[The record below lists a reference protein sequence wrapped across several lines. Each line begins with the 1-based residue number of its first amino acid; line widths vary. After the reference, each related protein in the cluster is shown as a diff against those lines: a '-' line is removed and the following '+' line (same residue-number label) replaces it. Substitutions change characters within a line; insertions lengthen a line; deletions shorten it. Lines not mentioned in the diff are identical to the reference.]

1 MTTNEISGDAQLSG
15 LVVQARDVHGGLHHH
30 AAPAPLPTPHQ
41 LPRLAPHFVNR
52 TEEINTLDE
61 ARRAGS
67 SLMVITG
74 LVGVGKTALATRWI
88 SSTTDAA
95 RPELYAELSGLA
107 GPARPEDV
115 LQPWLRAFGIDRPP
129 AGLRE
134 LSALW
139 RSVTAA
145 RPVSVLLDN
154 VSDTAQVP
162 PLLPAETASMTV
174 VTSRRLLWELTVD
187 GAATL
192 PLGPLAPSSSI
203 ALLAR
208 FIGEERIAAEPEAA
222 ALLANRCAHL
232 PLALALA
239 GARLKSRPERTLAT
253 AAAALDHPR
262 REDPARM
269 AISDGL
275 TETYNS
281 LGASAQ
287 YVYRSIALLPV
298 SAVDPDMVSAVCRLQ
313 RDDSER
319 LLEVL
324 ADEQLLTPGTSY
336 VGPSPRYSM
345 GAAVHDHA
353 LALAER
359 HHGPTECQGL
369 VGRLCEWMLAI
380 ATQAQRLLTPAQATL
395 RSALPA
401 RADAPAVFTDERGAM
416 TWLEERET
424 DLPAVL
430 EAAVAGG
437 ADEVTWM
444 LVDAFW
450 PLFLR
455 RHPYALWIQAHEVAV
470 AAARRCGNA
479 AAVRQMLLSGAI
491 GLSSAG
497 RLEEALTWYGQAR
510 QAAQAEGDVRDEG
523 QALLGMG
530 ACRHEG
536 GRPAQAEPYLIQA
549 LTLWTSCGYRRGV
562 ALATVLLGEI
572 SLSRGELSEA
582 LDRFAAA
589 RSVLQGIGDSYDA
602 ARALALQGHTRV
614 LLGDLDAGVPE
625 LQDALTVF
633 AAASSTRWRA
643 RTLAMLGEAH
653 RRRGDAESARAC
665 YRQAA
670 DLVEL
675 IRPADAERFRR
686 AADEL

>member
-1 MTTNEISGDAQLSG
+1 MTTSNEISGKAYLSG

-30 AAPAPLPTPHQ
+30 AAPQTLPTPHQ
-41 LPRLAPHFVNR
+41 LPRFTAHFVNR
-52 TEEINTLDE
+52 TREISTLDE

-67 SLMVITG
+67 SLVVITG
-74 LVGVGKTALATRWI
+74 RVGVGKTALAARWL
-88 SSTTDAA
+88 STTDTA
-95 RPELYAELSGLA
+95 RPELYAELGGLA
-107 GPARPEDV
+107 GPARPGDV
-115 LQPWLRAFGIDRPP
+115 LQSWLRAFGIDQPP
-129 AGLRE
+129 AELRE

-145 RPVSVLLDN
+145 RPVSLLLDN
-154 VSDTAQVP
+154 VSYAGQVP
-162 PLLPAETASMTV
+162 PLLPAGSSSTTV
-174 VTSRRLLWELTVD
+174 VTSRRLLWELAVD
-187 GAATL
+187 GATAL
-192 PLGPLAPSSSI
+192 SLGPLDPRSSA

-208 FIGEERIAAEPEAA
+208 FTGEERLAAEPEAA
-222 ALLANRCAHL
+222 ARLANRCAHL
-232 PLALALA
+232 PLALVLA

-262 REDPARM
+262 REDPVRM
-269 AISDGL
+269 AITNGL

-281 LGASAQ
+281 LGAAAQ

-298 SAVDPDMVSAVCRLQ
+298 SAVDPDMMSAACQLS
-313 RDDSER
+313 RDDAER

-324 ADEQLLTPGTSY
+324 ADEQLLTPGASY
-336 VGPSPRYSM
+336 VGPSTRYSM
-345 GAAVHDHA
+345 AAAVHDHA

-359 HHGPTECQGL
+359 HHGPLERQGL

-395 RSALPA
+395 RSGLPA
-401 RADAPAVFTDERGAM
+401 GADASAVFTDERGAM
-416 TWLEERET
+416 TWLEEREK
-424 DLPAVL
+424 DLPTVL
-430 EAAVAGG
+430 QAAVAGG

-455 RHPYALWIQAHEVAV
+455 RHPYALWIEAHEVAV

-479 AAVRQMLLSGAI
+479 AAERQMLLSGAI
-491 GLSSAG
+491 GLTSAG

-549 LTLWTSCGYRRGV
+549 VTLWTSCGYRRGV

-572 SLSRGELSEA
+572 SLTRGEADEA
-582 LDRFAAA
+582 LDRFTAAHD
-589 RSVLQGIGDSYDA
+589 VLEGIGDSYDA

-614 LLGDLDAGVPE
+614 LLGDL
-625 LQDALTVF
+625 ALGITDLETALSVF
-633 AAASSTRWRA
+633 AAANSTRWRA
-643 RTLAMLGEAH
+643 RTLEMLGGAY
-653 RRRGDAESARAC
+653 RIRGSEHAAADC
-665 YRQAA
+665 FRQAA
-670 DLVEL
+670 ELVEV
-675 IRPADAERFRR
+675 IRPEEAERLRR
-686 AADEL
+686 LEEAR